1 MQGGRKMDAKDWVL
15 TGVETLAWYGFIYYA
30 LYSIK
35 NPVNLF
41 VSALTLLV
49 LAYIGTISCPWF
61 RRTEAF
67 KKMLEK

>member
-1 MQGGRKMDAKDWVL
+1 MNAKDWFL
-15 TGVETLAWYGFIYYA
+15 AGVEAVVWYVFIYYA

-41 VSALTLLV
+41 VSALILLV